1 MEGKQQE
8 LEVWDDVWMT
18 LCELCAKH
26 YAKQHVLGKRCW
38 ETLHSTGKPQGPE
51 AQGAQLGPSSW
62 LMSHLPGPDSLWV
75 AFILEGSE
83 SARAEAP
90 WTAWSK
96 GQGPQPMLA
105 LGVLLASRVSL
116 DPSYASPRF
125 PALWSIRDLQA
136 ETGAR
141 DQELDILHPGSPWGE
156 PSHSHLLLLTP
167 LLPPPL
173 SPSA

>member
-1 MEGKQQE
+1 M
-8 LEVWDDVWMT
+8 
-18 LCELCAKH
+18 
-26 YAKQHVLGKRCW
+26 
-38 ETLHSTGKPQGPE
+38 
-51 AQGAQLGPSSW
+51 AQ
-62 LMSHLPGPDSLWV
+62 SHLPGPDSLWV

-141 DQELDILHPGSPWGE
+141 DQELDILHPGSPWRE

>member
-62 LMSHLPGPDSLWV
+62 LRATCQGLTACGWPSSWRGQRVPGLRPPGLPGQRGKV
-75 AFILEGSE
+75 
-83 SARAEAP
+83 R
-90 WTAWSK
+90 
-96 GQGPQPMLA
+96 
-105 LGVLLASRVSL
+105 
-116 DPSYASPRF
+116 SPC
-125 PALWSIRDLQA
+125 
-136 ETGAR
+136 
-141 DQELDILHPGSPWGE
+141 
-156 PSHSHLLLLTP
+156 
-167 LLPPPL
+167 
-173 SPSA
+173 